1 MSIGKQAVL
10 VIMVLLLAVCA
21 SAQDKVRE
29 GEVRSDTVVS
39 LLQVIDDPVS
49 VVLFRNDSYV
59 ISASFTQFRTN
70 LSEWISKNPGIPGDE
85 KLLELVDKAAISAK
99 VIDAAQIAEKSS
111 LVLRLKYRMADLLQQ
126 GKCMIYD
133 KKKYG
138 PVKSITVQTWTY
150 NCGPLCGD
158 GGRRFLIDGT
168 LLFEVIDWIS

>member
-1 MSIGKQAVL
+1 MKIRKQAVFAL
-10 VIMVLLLAVCA
+10 MVLLLTVCA
-21 SAQDKVRE
+21 SAQDKVYE

-85 KLLELVDKAAISAK
+85 KLLELVDKAAISGK

-138 PVKSITVQTWTY
+138 PVTSITVQTWSY
-150 NCGPLCGD
+150 DCGPLCGE